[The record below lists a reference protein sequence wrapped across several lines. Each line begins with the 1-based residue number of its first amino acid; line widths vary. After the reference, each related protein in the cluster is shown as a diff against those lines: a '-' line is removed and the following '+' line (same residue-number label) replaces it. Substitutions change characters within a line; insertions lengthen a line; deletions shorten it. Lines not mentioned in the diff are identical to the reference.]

1 MYKSFLYLTGKI
13 KQQSSVWKTQVS
25 TGQLQIRWDEIL
37 IWMIYIGVS
46 RFPVRYRLYV
56 FMVNELSLVA
66 DIFVEKLALVVFK
79 FLYTKRSEN
88 ETIQVSSKSTNKLSF
103 FFFIVFFFFL
113 QCSGTRD
120 ETFFFLTSFLW
131 KLKYHKIWYLI
142 CIISLILI
150 NSDSKWS
157 WRTWMKLEQSLPGTN
172 PRKCR
177 FWKKNTI
184 QTCNKNSTA

>member
-1 MYKSFLYLTGKI
+1 MRYLFGWYI
-13 KQQSSVWKTQVS
+13 SVS
-25 TGQLQIRWDEIL
+25 PDFQI
-37 IWMIYIGVS
+37 S
-46 RFPVRYRLYV
+46 VRYRLYV

-66 DIFVEKLALVVFK
+66 DIFVENLALVVFK

-103 FFFIVFFFFL
+103 FFSLFFFFFYSVVVPVMRL
-113 QCSGTRD
+113 
-120 ETFFFLTSFLW
+120 FFFLTSFLW

-150 NSDSKWS
+150 NSDTKWS

-177 FWKKNTI
+177 FWKKNTM

>member
-1 MYKSFLYLTGKI
+1 MRYLFGWYI
-13 KQQSSVWKTQVS
+13 SVS
-25 TGQLQIRWDEIL
+25 PDFQI
-37 IWMIYIGVS
+37 S
-46 RFPVRYRLYV
+46 VRYRLYV

-66 DIFVEKLALVVFK
+66 DIFVENLALVVFK

-103 FFFIVFFFFL
+103 FFLIVL
-113 QCSGTRD
+113 QSSGTRD

-150 NSDSKWS
+150 NSDTKWS

-177 FWKKNTI
+177 FWKKNTM